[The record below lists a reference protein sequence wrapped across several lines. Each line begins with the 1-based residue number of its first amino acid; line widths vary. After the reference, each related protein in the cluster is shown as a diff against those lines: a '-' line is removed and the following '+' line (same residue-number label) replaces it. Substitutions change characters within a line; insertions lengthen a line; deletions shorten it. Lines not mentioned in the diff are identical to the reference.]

1 MDVNHEDTGKT
12 VLNGRQQKKWI
23 VIPGKLHL
31 LPASRQTSSYM
42 FSSFLFFPSLFIS
55 SLFISFG
62 CYAGSPRRPVQINSL
77 AEEFPPLPAQHA
89 VGIADILR
97 AVSPKLPSGKV
108 KMNNFLSLLL
118 KKHSLAPPP
127 PAHAV
132 HPTVLLTCAAMIMS
146 QIPARE
152 YAVVCKVDIYISFF
166 LLVLTYAIKPIC
178 TFLHLKI
185 LQCRTSIAFWK
196 ATR

>member
-42 FSSFLFFPSLFIS
+42 FFLFLS
-55 SLFISFG
+55 SSYLLTPYLILLFISFG

-108 KMNNFLSLLL
+108 KMNYFLSLLL

-152 YAVVCKVDIYISFF
+152 YAVVCKVDIYILFF
-166 LLVLTYAIKPIC
+166 C
-178 TFLHLKI
+178 W
-185 LQCRTSIAFWK
+185 C
-196 ATR
+196 

>member
-1 MDVNHEDTGKT
+1 MLITRTLVRQFWTEGSKRNGSWFLENCISCLPVGKRALT
-12 VLNGRQQKKWI
+12 C
-23 VIPGKLHL
+23 
-31 LPASRQTSSYM
+31 
-42 FSSFLFFPSLFIS
+42 FSSFLFSHLYLS
-55 SLFISFG
+55 HLLFISFG